1 MTKSVYIH
9 IPFCNNIC
17 SYCDFCKMYYKK
29 EWIDKYLRALDEE
42 INQKYQQ
49 EELNTIYI
57 GGGTPSS
64 LNINELKKL
73 FNIIKQFNFSKN
85 LEFTFECNIENL
97 NIEKLKLL
105 KENGVNRLS
114 IGIESFNS
122 RILKILNRK
131 EVDYKKTK
139 EIVDQAKKIGFNNI
153 NIDLIYSIQNQ
164 TLEELQK
171 DLDLFINLDVEH
183 ISIYSLILEK
193 NTKLFIEN
201 YTNVDEELELEMY
214 NYINSF
220 LKKNNYL
227 HYEISNYSKK
237 GFESKHNLT
246 YWNNLEY
253 YGFGLGASGYINNIR
268 YTNTRSLTKYIKNN
282 YLLEEEKLSIN
293 DKMELEMILGLRK
306 TKGVNILEFKKK
318 YNKTIQEVFDVNK
331 LLEENKLIIKDNYIF
346 INPKYIY
353 ISNDILINFLID

>member
-153 NIDLIYSIQNQ
+153 NII
-164 TLEELQK
+164 
-171 DLDLFINLDVEH
+171 F
-183 ISIYSLILEK
+183 
-193 NTKLFIEN
+193 
-201 YTNVDEELELEMY
+201 
-214 NYINSF
+214 
-220 LKKNNYL
+220 
-227 HYEISNYSKK
+227 
-237 GFESKHNLT
+237 
-246 YWNNLEY
+246 
-253 YGFGLGASGYINNIR
+253 
-268 YTNTRSLTKYIKNN
+268 
-282 YLLEEEKLSIN
+282 
-293 DKMELEMILGLRK
+293 
-306 TKGVNILEFKKK
+306 
-318 YNKTIQEVFDVNK
+318 VFQIV
-331 LLEENKLIIKDNYIF
+331 
-346 INPKYIY
+346 
-353 ISNDILINFLID
+353 S